1 MDIKLLNV
9 VSWGGNPLG
18 PIVYSAL
25 QEMGVKYNLE
35 LIEGDNLFENYGIK
49 DTPAMIINGD
59 IVLEGGKVSLPH
71 IKNII
76 SKYYKSS

>member
-25 QEMGVKYNLE
+25 KEMKVKYDLE
-35 LIEGDNLFENYGIK
+35 LIESDNLFEEYGIK
-49 DTPAMIINGD
+49 HTPAMIINGH
-59 IVLEGGKVSLPH
+59 IVLEGAKVSLSD

-76 SKYYKSS
+76 SKNLI